1 MMRKNR
7 IIANK
12 QGFWVG
18 RSGVLVLSANV
29 SSFVSSWLLQFWQI
43 GLEHWF
49 VRGTLKSILMV
60 VMFLGLLG
68 CWRLL
73 LVRLSDRWASG
84 INYLCWL
91 CIVAVFVVLY
101 LMGVI

>member
-1 MMRKNR
+1 MSQDKV
-7 IIANK
+7 ITNK
-12 QGFWVG
+12 RDFWVG
-18 RSGVLVLSANV
+18 RSGVLVLSVNV

-49 VRGTLKSILMV
+49 IRGTLMSIFMG
-60 VMFLGLLG
+60 VMFFGLLR

-91 CIVAVFVVLY
+91 CIAAVFVVLY
-101 LMGVI
+101 LMSVI

>member
-1 MMRKNR
+1 MSQDKV
-7 IIANK
+7 ITNK
-12 QGFWVG
+12 RDFWVG

-29 SSFVSSWLLQFWQI
+29 SSFVSSWLLQFCQI

-49 VRGTLKSILMV
+49 IRGTLMSILMG
-60 VMFLGLLG
+60 VMFFGLLR

-91 CIVAVFVVLY
+91 CIAAVFVVLY
-101 LMGVI
+101 LMSVI